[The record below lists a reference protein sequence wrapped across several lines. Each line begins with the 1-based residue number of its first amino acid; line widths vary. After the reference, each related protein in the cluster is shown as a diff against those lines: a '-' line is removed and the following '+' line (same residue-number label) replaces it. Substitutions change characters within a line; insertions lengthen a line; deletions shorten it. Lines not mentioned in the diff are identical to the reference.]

1 MKYLLTTLLFFALSL
16 TLAAQT
22 PLRPVVTFSGTEQN
36 SWAFSID
43 AQISIDGT
51 ASGSPNWAARPAIA
65 SASGGEA
72 LLFQR
77 SGNVTKTSFTSP
89 FLNTAGGQPF
99 FPAGQPVFL
108 YFHQYYRNLE
118 GSVSIEILDDSNVM
132 RSIPLNELLAAGVE
146 TEHFDTVQID
156 LTAELA
162 GQINRRVRFTYDG
175 TNYFWLL
182 DDIGFYDA
190 PHFPET
196 SPADTMGNYLAA
208 QGYPYEVDS
217 AGWAYVPNE
226 LVVQFSADATEQEK
240 EDIREE
246 FGAFVKDSCAC
257 NQIELW
263 VIDGSRFV
271 SQGGRVDIG
280 GSTNIQSNGLGVKK
294 KTKIDGVDLNY
305 YNGTILE
312 PVIPVPNDSLSNDSI
327 QGLPLRNSNALRI
340 AILDTGIDYYHPEL
354 RDYVA
359 VGSNGLA
366 PFGDMDGNCLNNDPI
381 GWNFIDDNNN
391 PFDDNSHGTHVAG
404 IIAGTLDRY
413 ASDDCNFEFVPYKT
427 HDYNGVSTLYSV
439 ACATFQA
446 SIDEIDIIND
456 SWGFF
461 GDSSI
466 VLHNAIDTAKEH
478 NILIVS
484 AAGNDSINLG
494 VQAQYPACYSA
505 PNLITVGALRTDGG
519 FPGNGGPLRGGAR
532 LDQYSEP
539 ALFTNFDDRCVDI
552 MAPGTDI
559 ESTIPGGGY
568 AEKDG
573 TSMATPMV
581 TGVAAAVLCQL
592 DGNIREISY
601 ASVRDTVLNAAE
613 PNRFYPDYARDG
625 RQLRV
630 PELLSVAV
638 TNLAP
643 EEGFRVFPNPSDE
656 SLVVE
661 SLASRRA
668 ETVAVFTLDGREVF
682 RGENLDW
689 ISAGDQQTLTLPK
702 LPAGIYL
709 LHILGKDYQWTQKIV
724 RY

>member
-1 MKYLLTTLLFFALSL
+1 MKHLLTALLFFALSL
-16 TLAAQT
+16 TMAAQT
-22 PLRPVVTFSGTEQN
+22 PLRPVVTFDGTEQN
-36 SWAFSID
+36 NWTFS
-43 AQISIDGT
+43 ARTAISMNGKADGT
-51 ASGSPNWAARPAIA
+51 PNWAGRPAIA
-65 SASGGEA
+65 SASGNQA
-72 LLFQR
+72 LLMEGQGGEELTFL
-77 SGNVTKTSFTSP
+77 TSP
-89 FLNTAGGQPF
+89 FLN
-99 FPAGQPVFL
+99 FPAGQNVFL
-108 YFHQYYRNLE
+108 HFHQYYRNFR
-118 GSVSIEILDDSNVM
+118 GVTRIDILNDGQLL
-132 RSIPLNELLAAGVE
+132 RTIPINDLLAEGVE
-146 TEHFDTVQID
+146 TAHFDTLQFD
-156 LTAELA
+156 LTTDLA
-162 GQINRRVRFTYDG
+162 GQANRQVRFTYTG
-175 TNYFWLL
+175 QSYFWLL

-208 QGYPYEVDS
+208 QGYPYKVDS

-226 LVVQFSADATEQEK
+226 LVVQFSADATEPEK

-263 VIDGSRFV
+263 VIDGSRFL

-312 PVIPVPNDSLSNDSI
+312 PMIPIPNDSLTTDSLR
-327 QGLPLRNSNALRI
+327 GLPASKDDALRI
-340 AILDTGIDYYHPEL
+340 AILDTGIDYKHSDL
-354 RDYVA
+354 SQYVA
-359 VGSNGLA
+359 VRQDGLSPDDDA
-366 PFGDMDGNCLNNDPI
+366 DGNCLENDPI

-404 IIAGTLDRY
+404 IIAGTLERY
-413 ASDDCNFEFVPYKT
+413 ASNDCNFEFVPYKT

-461 GDSSI
+461 GDSST
-466 VLHNAIDTAKEH
+466 VLRNAIDTAEVN

-494 VQAQYPACYSA
+494 NQAQYPACYSA

-532 LDQYSEP
+532 LEFYSEP
-539 ALFTNFDDRCVDI
+539 ALFTNFDDNCVDI

-559 ESTIPGGGY
+559 ESTVPGGGY

-581 TGVAAAVLCQL
+581 AGVAAAVLCQL
-592 DGNIREISY
+592 SLSGERTIGY
-601 ASVRDTVLNAAE
+601 AEVRDTILDAAE
-613 PNRFYPDYARDG
+613 PNTFYEDFSTNG
-625 RQLRV
+625 RQLRI
-630 PELLSVAV
+630 PDTLSVAI

-643 EEGFRVFPNPSDE
+643 EAGFRAFPNPSAGE
-656 SLVVE
+656 LVIE
-661 SLASRRA
+661 SLASRKA
-668 ETVAVFTLDGREVF
+668 EAVSLLTLDGREVF
-682 RGENLDW
+682 RSGNLNW
-689 ISAGDQQTLTLPK
+689 ISAGDQQTLTLPE
-702 LPAGIYL
+702 LPAGIYFL
-709 LHILGKDYQWTQKIV
+709 RILGKDYQWTQKII